1 MSNNIYDMH
10 EVPILYLM
18 TFDVQ
23 AYERRRR
30 IFDMTRLAT
39 TLRIPTCTFNLATT
53 DVIADIK
60 GGIIFQD
67 RGRSMTSHLCEF
79 AILP

>member
-1 MSNNIYDMH
+1 MLSNKATEH

-30 IFDMTRLAT
+30 IYDMTCLAT
-39 TLRIPTCTFNLATT
+39 PLRIPTYNFNLATT
-53 DVIADIK
+53 DVIADLK
-60 GGIIFQD
+60 GGTIFQD
-67 RGRSMTSHLCEF
+67 RGRSMTSHL
-79 AILP
+79 